1 MATIM
6 AVDDMRSM
14 RDLVKSVLE
23 KRGHSVITH
32 ENGQAALDYA
42 QDNAVD
48 LVISDIN
55 MPVMDGMS
63 LVAELRQL
71 DSYSRTP
78 ILMLTTEDTQDKKMQ
93 ARSAGANGWIQKPFN
108 PERLVTAVDKTL
120 SKS

>member
-1 MATIM
+1 MATIL

-23 KRGHSVITH
+23 KRGHSVVTQ
-32 ENGQAALDYA
+32 GDGDQALSFA
-42 QDNAVD
+42 QSNNVD

-55 MPVMDGMS
+55 MPAMDGIS
-63 LVAELRQL
+63 LVDELRKL
-71 DSYSRTP
+71 AGYRNTP
-78 ILMLTTEDTQDKKMQ
+78 ILMLTTEDAQDKKNQ

-120 SKS
+120 SKT